1 MEIKNSHNFVYDLLF
16 ETHVDDLNYIYRG
29 EFNPEITNY
38 ILSLAEKNIV
48 QSKIKGKTKK
58 RVFHIMVES
67 IQNINRHQDFSDES
81 LAQTAF
87 FAIQKN
93 GSTFFITT
101 GNIIN
106 KEDIPPLE
114 KKLEKLNSLSEGEL
128 TKFYLEIL
136 NDGQIS
142 SKGGA
147 GLGLIEI
154 VRKSGNKL
162 FYDFKELSDDKSFI
176 YMHSY
181 VETNPEA
188 PEKTSQSTI
197 YTFDYI
203 KSLHRQIID
212 ENILILYCNLFE
224 QDSLVRLISILKSQK
239 YSDVGFKK
247 RIISSMVELL
257 QNIILHGKL
266 KIQDKN
272 YSPGIFYISKK
283 KNVFY
288 LNTVNYVLKDDIDE
302 INEKLTYLNSLNQKD
317 LEDFYNR
324 QLFDFSDDDQ
334 NAGLGFIEMRLK
346 SKNILNYFFVNVD
359 EKYSLFNLKLT
370 FVDN

>member
-1 MEIKNSHNFVYDLLF
+1 MDIKNQHNFVYDLLF
-16 ETHVDDLNYIYRG
+16 GTHVDDLNYIYRG
-29 EFNPEITNY
+29 EFNSDISNY
-38 ILSLAEKNIV
+38 ILSLAERNIIH
-48 QSKIKGKTKK
+48 SKIKGRTKK

-67 IQNINRHQDFSDES
+67 IQNITRHQDFSDES
-81 LAQTAF
+81 LSQTAF

-93 GSTFFITT
+93 GSKFYITT

-106 KEDIPPLE
+106 NEEIHSLQD
-114 KKLEKLNSLSEGEL
+114 KLEKLNNLSEGEL

-136 NDGQIS
+136 NDGHIS
-142 SKGGA
+142 TKGGA

-162 FYDFKELSDDKSFI
+162 DYDFTEISEDKSFI

-181 VETNPEA
+181 VETDPDAAKMNSIA
-188 PEKTSQSTI
+188 DI
-197 YTFDYI
+197 YTFDYV
-203 KSLHRQIID
+203 KNLHKQIIN

-239 YSDVGFKK
+239 YSDIAFKK

-266 KIQDKN
+266 SIQDKN

-283 KNVFY
+283 RNIFY
-288 LNTVNYVLKDDIDE
+288 LNTVNYIPNEDTE
-302 INEKLTYLNSLNQKD
+302 NINKKLEELNTLDKPKLEKA
-317 LEDFYNR
+317 YNK
-324 QLFDFSDDDQ
+324 QLFNFSEEGQ
-334 NAGLGFIEMRLK
+334 HAGLGFIEMRLK
-346 SKNILNYFFVNVD
+346 SKNKLIYSFEKVD

-370 FVDN
+370 FIDN

>member
-1 MEIKNSHNFVYDLLF
+1 MSENNQHNFVYDLLF
-16 ETHVDDLNYIYRG
+16 GTNIDDLNYIYRG
-29 EFNPEITNY
+29 EFNSDITNY
-38 ILSLAEKNIV
+38 ILSLAEKNII

-67 IQNINRHQDFSDES
+67 IQNITRHQDYSEDN
-81 LAQTAF
+81 LIKTAF

-93 GSTFFITT
+93 GSTFHITT
-101 GNIIN
+101 GNIIDDDEVESL
-106 KEDIPPLE
+106 KG
-114 KKLEKLNSLSEGEL
+114 KLDKLNNLSSGEL

-162 FYDFKELSDDKSFI
+162 YYDFRKLSGGKSYI
-176 YMHSY
+176 YMHSF
-181 VETNPEA
+181 VETA
-188 PEKTSQSTI
+188 PEKPIKPKADI

-203 KSLHRQIID
+203 KNLHQQISD
-212 ENILILYCNLFE
+212 ENIMILYCNLFE

-239 YSDVGFKK
+239 YSDLAFKK

-257 QNIILHGKL
+257 QNIILHGKRH
-266 KIQDKN
+266 IEDKN
-272 YSPGIFYISKK
+272 YSPGIFYISQKG
-283 KNVFY
+283 NIFY
-288 LNTVNYVLKDDIDE
+288 LNTVNYILNKDKE
-302 INEKLTYLNSLNQKD
+302 ITNKKLTNLNSLNKD
-317 LEDFYNR
+317 ELEHSYNE
-324 QLFDFSDDDQ
+324 QLFDFSNDGQ

-346 SKNILNYFFVNVD
+346 SKNKIKFGFSKVD

-370 FVDN
+370 FIDN